1 MEDILKILFVV
12 GILLYEIVR
21 RIRKEDSGQAASL
34 EEDLPE
40 PEDIPV
46 PLDEPDATCVFMPE
60 EEEKPADPLPPT
72 PKPQRKKP
80 QTYQPLPDAPVTPP
94 TPDITAAQEDE
105 YRILSAEE
113 ARKAII
119 WGEIL
124 QRKY

>member
-46 PLDEPDATCVFMPE
+46 PLDEPDATCVFTPE
-60 EEEKPADPLPPT
+60 EEEKPANPLPPP

-80 QTYQPLPDAPVTPP
+80 QTYQPLPDAPATPP

>member
-46 PLDEPDATCVFMPE
+46 PLDEPDATCVFTPE

-80 QTYQPLPDAPVTPP
+80 QTYQPLPDAPATPP
-94 TPDITAAQEDE
+94 TTDITAAQEDE

>member
-46 PLDEPDATCVFMPE
+46 PLDEPDATCVFTPE
-60 EEEKPADPLPPT
+60 EEEKPVDPLPPT

-80 QTYQPLPDAPVTPP
+80 QTYQPLPDAPATPP

>member
-46 PLDEPDATCVFMPE
+46 PLDEPDATCVFTPE

-80 QTYQPLPDAPVTPP
+80 QTYQPLPDAPATPP

>member
-46 PLDEPDATCVFMPE
+46 PLDEPDATCVFTPE

-80 QTYQPLPDAPVTPP
+80 QTYQPLPDAPATPS

>member
-46 PLDEPDATCVFMPE
+46 PLDEPDATCVFTPE

-72 PKPQRKKP
+72 PKLQRKKP
-80 QTYQPLPDAPVTPP
+80 QTYQPLPDAPATPP

>member
-46 PLDEPDATCVFMPE
+46 PLDEPDATCVFTPE

-72 PKPQRKKP
+72 PKPQRKKL
-80 QTYQPLPDAPVTPP
+80 QTYQPLPDAPATPP

>member
-34 EEDLPE
+34 EENLPE

-46 PLDEPDATCVFMPE
+46 PLDEPDATCVFTPE

-80 QTYQPLPDAPVTPP
+80 QTYQPLPDAPATPP

>member
-46 PLDEPDATCVFMPE
+46 PLDEPDATCVFTPE

-80 QTYQPLPDAPVTPP
+80 QTYQPLPDAPATPP

-119 WGEIL
+119 WEEIL

>member
-40 PEDIPV
+40 PEDILV
-46 PLDEPDATCVFMPE
+46 PLDEPDATCVFTPE

-80 QTYQPLPDAPVTPP
+80 QTYQPLPDAPATPP